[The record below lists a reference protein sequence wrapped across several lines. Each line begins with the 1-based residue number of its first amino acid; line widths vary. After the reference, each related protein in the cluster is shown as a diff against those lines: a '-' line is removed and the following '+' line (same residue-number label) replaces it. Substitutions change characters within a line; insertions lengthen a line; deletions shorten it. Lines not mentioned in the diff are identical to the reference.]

1 MTTPP
6 LLITARYAPDSIIEK
21 TDRVVDGFTHNM
33 PFPPVTCHSK
43 RNLVYIQLISN
54 CYGLIRDLNFHSIF
68 QEKQCLMWKVDML
81 LSKKERR
88 NLFKNCFI

>member
-6 LLITARYAPDSIIEK
+6 LVITARYAPDSIIEK
-21 TDRVVDGFTHNM
+21 IDRVVDGFTHNM
-33 PFPPVTCHSK
+33 PFSPVTCHSK
-43 RNLVYIQLISN
+43 RNLVYVQSISN

-81 LSKKERR
+81 LSKKKEE
-88 NLFKNCFI
+88 KEKKK